1 MYQLKLWLTHL
12 VRSFIKNKFRHYPW
26 PRRLHSRMFNFS
38 TLYSNS
44 KNEYKKRVNI
54 GAGPYFKSPGWSSA
68 DFLPNFVMNDPS
80 LIHVDLSKNPDKL
93 PFSNLEAIYISHTLE
108 HFHIDIT
115 RRLIKSMYNSL
126 KSGGYLRIVVPDA
139 SLIIDRTRNN
149 DIDYFQILNSYFKD
163 WKNEKITIWD
173 HSLHLLNNRRCR
185 FSRYE
190 KFDKQDEYDKFKS
203 MIEDSSVS
211 DEKIISYLNNHDF
224 EQDET
229 GSYHLSTYSGDL
241 MIKLLKEA
249 GFKTTYRSAFMQSR
263 YNPMREVPLF
273 DGTHPWLS
281 LYVEAIK

>member
-1 MYQLKLWLTHL
+1 MYKIKLWLTHL
-12 VRSFIKNKFRHYPW
+12 VRSFITNKFRHYPW
-26 PRRLHSRMFNFS
+26 PRRLHSRMFDFS
-38 TLYSNS
+38 ALYSDS
-44 KNEYKKRVNI
+44 KDEYKKRVNI

-68 DFLPNFVMNDPS
+68 DFLPNFVTNDPS
-80 LIHVDLSKNPDKL
+80 LIHVDLSKSPDQL

-139 SLIIDRTRNN
+139 SLILDRTRAN
-149 DIDYFQILNSYFKD
+149 DLDFFQIYDSYFKD
-163 WKNEKITIWD
+163 WKNENISITD
-173 HSLHLLNNRRCR
+173 YSLLFLSANYCR
-185 FSRYE
+185 FSRNE

-203 MIEDSSVS
+203 MIEDSSVG
-211 DEKIISYLNNHDF
+211 DEKIISHLNNHDF

-249 GFKTTYRSAFMQSR
+249 GFKTQYRSAFMQSR
-263 YNPMREVPLF
+263 YSPMREVPLF
-273 DGTHPWLS
+273 DGTHPWVS